1 MIELYIEGRK
11 IDLKDDLEINFNYES
26 IDPDK
31 LSNIKNS
38 FSKTVRIPGTP
49 ENNIT
54 FGHLF
59 RSDKYI
65 PVAGATNICNDYDP
79 HKKVNWII
87 NKNGVLVNRGYCTL
101 DNIVIESEREIYY
114 NLTLYG
120 GIGEFF
126 YSLSYNDDGSVKNLS
141 DMFWNWYPKTSLVG
155 HGVAT
160 TESNEKTKTLMEC
173 SAAIVSQAYR
183 GLSPYYQYTGTTEF
197 EKDVVFVPCY
207 CGQYE
212 DFDSKKMLV
221 STLNQTY
228 LPSVP
233 VMSDATKSRLM
244 NSFPDSILDYSE
256 DPDNPKQYVTLNA
269 NLETTG
275 YKYGLASFSRDL
287 DPWEA
292 GDLRVNNL
300 PVAVRLSKLLWT
312 ISNPTNNGG
321 YTVEWDEDILNSY
334 QWLYGWITLGK
345 LKQTSED
352 IEKVTFSP
360 NPTYDG
366 QKTTIN
372 VAIDTSTLTGEG
384 TAVSQATPYDLS
396 QNTQTL
402 EKGKWTVSVNVNPS
416 LLVKCADFDYWMAR
430 SSQLISGSMRDTG
443 VGGYRYVWTTPVLVH
458 KIYDGSTLIKT
469 IADVF
474 YFSTNTNLY
483 GFGSNG
489 RGASINDIKTTLNG
503 AINLRTMGA
512 GEYIDQFRY
521 HDCKI
526 ENPDVTGNYLNTVTY
541 DCGNERIS
549 TVINLQ
555 NDASQF
561 RVEQTQV
568 IMWTNLS
575 NSTGIT
581 AGQYGYDSITF
592 NGIRT
597 TESGTSNSPSGLPV
611 SVEAPYGMVDAN
623 NHTIWPYNDFTLS
636 PQQNYSSASFT
647 LNESKLNGVNSYRST
662 GFNIIKLDKETLFAE
677 SDTPMKYLS
686 SFCKMMNYK
695 IVCDNTSKKI
705 SIMPLKKYYTD
716 NVVDI
721 NNRVDHSRSITVKN
735 ISTQSKTINIGL
747 DTPQSYPVTIF
758 DRNSREKFDTVRF
771 DTGIR
776 FNTKETD
783 LLKDIAIK
791 NSIDWQQNSVF
802 YNIHPQFP
810 RAWSLP
816 TVSWTLFDK
825 DASSLDNISSKE
837 FFTLGCPSTTENL
850 VASKDFMPKV
860 AMFDKNDKYVNIPG
874 TLLFLNGFIKNYD
887 YVDVPN
893 STKVDI
899 QPDSTNPT
907 HYINSSGTVA
917 STQYQD
923 IYIYNFNPNNQYF
936 VTASFT
942 SSYGSYTVNYFNAS
956 GTRIGTEYPQAGA
969 NLIDA
974 PLTVPAGTAT
984 IRCNFRKTDADAKM
998 RVIAPNYVI
1007 SPRVSLSNDMYEQY
1021 YLAGGRCYMYNF
1033 KYTDIF
1039 AGWGCYSDDQ
1049 KGTATSWVLP
1059 MFNRDLY
1066 NYYSE
1071 GTQTWSQSQTKLAS
1085 WNIAN
1090 QEGLDSIYEFTQN
1103 SEFVA
1108 DPMRNYL
1115 KSETDIAS
1123 VESNEYYIDSLPID
1137 GDDTRIWDNNW
1148 NDYIKDIY
1156 DRNAR
1161 EITMYVDLTGLGD
1174 PQDIM
1179 RKFYAYDGH
1188 LFVVQKIENFRLSDI
1203 TNDKFTKVTLHKINK
1218 KSTWTE

>member
-38 FSKTVRIPGTP
+38 FSKTVKVPGTP

-65 PVAGATNICNDYDP
+65 PENSETNICNDYDP
-79 HKKVNWII
+79 HKKANWII

-101 DNIVIESEREIYY
+101 DNIVIDSEREIYY

-155 HGVAT
+155 HGDAT
-160 TESNEKTKTLMEC
+160 TESDEKTKTLMEC

-183 GLSPYYQYTGTTEF
+183 GLSPYNQYTGTTEF

-221 STLNQTY
+221 STMNQIYT
-228 LPSVP
+228 PSVP
-233 VMSDATKSRLM
+233 VMSDTTKNTLI

-256 DPDNPKQYVTLNA
+256 DPDNPKQYVTLNSD
-269 NLETTG
+269 LETTG

-292 GDLRVNNL
+292 GDLRVNDL
-300 PVAVRLSKLLWT
+300 PVAVRLSKLMWT
-312 ISNPTNNGG
+312 ISNPKNNGK

-334 QWLYGWITLGK
+334 HWLYGWITLGK
-345 LKQTSED
+345 LKQTSKD
-352 IEKVTFSP
+352 IENVTFSP

-366 QKTTIN
+366 QSTTIN
-372 VAIDTSTLTGEG
+372 VEIDTGEG

-396 QNTQTL
+396 QNAQTL

-416 LLVKCADFDYWMAR
+416 LFVKCYDFYYWMDR
-430 SSQLISGSMRDTG
+430 SSQLISGSMRDSG
-443 VGGYRYVWTTPVLVH
+443 NSFRYIWTTPVLVH

-474 YFSTNTNLY
+474 YFSTNPNLY
-483 GFGSNG
+483 GFGYNG
-489 RGASINDIKTTLNG
+489 RNISVNDIKTVLNG
-503 AINLRTMGA
+503 AINIRTMGA

-521 HDCKI
+521 HDCKL
-526 ENPDVTGNYLNTVTY
+526 ENPEVTGNYLNTVTY

-568 IMWTNLS
+568 IMWTNMS

-592 NGIRT
+592 NV
-597 TESGTSNSPSGLPV
+597 NSP
-611 SVEAPYGMVDAN
+611 VESPYGMVDAN
-623 NHTIWPYNDFTLS
+623 NHTIWPYIYSTLS
-636 PQQNYSSASFT
+636 TQQNYSSASFT
-647 LNESKLNGVNSYRST
+647 LNESKLNGVNTYLST

-705 SIMPLKKYYTD
+705 SIMPLKKYYKD
-716 NVVDI
+716 DVVDI
-721 NNRVDHSRSITVKN
+721 NGRVDHSRSITVKN

-747 DTPQSYPVTIF
+747 DTARTYPIDMF
-758 DRNSREKFDTVRF
+758 DRNSREKFNTIRK

-783 LLKDIAIK
+783 LLKDIVIK

-802 YNIHPQFP
+802 YNLHPQFP

-825 DASSLDNISSKE
+825 DATSLDNISSKE
-837 FFTLGCPSTTENL
+837 FFTLGCPSTTDNL

-860 AMFDKNDKYVNIPG
+860 AMFDKNDKYVNTPG
-874 TLLFLNGFIKNYD
+874 TLLFLNGFVKNYD
-887 YVDVPN
+887 YVNVPN

-907 HYINSSGTVA
+907 HYINSSGTVT
-917 STQYQD
+917 SSNYQD

-936 VTASFT
+936 VTASFD
-942 SSYGSYTVNYFNAS
+942 SSYSSNTVNYYNSS
-956 GTRIGTEYPQAGA
+956 GTRIGTEYPQANS
-969 NLIDA
+969 NLVDA
-974 PLTVPAGTAT
+974 PLTVPSGTAT
-984 IRCNFRKTDADAKM
+984 IRCNFRKSDADAKM
-998 RVIAPNYVI
+998 RVITPNYVI

-1021 YLAGGRCYMYNF
+1021 HLAGGRCYMYNF
-1033 KYTDIF
+1033 KYTDNF
-1039 AGWGCYSDDQ
+1039 SGWGCYSTNQ
-1049 KGTATSWVLP
+1049 NGTATSWVLP

-1066 NYYSE
+1066 NYYSDV
-1071 GTQTWSQSQTKLAS
+1071 TQTWNQSQTKLAS

-1090 QEGLDSIYEFTQN
+1090 QEGLDSIYELTHT
-1103 SEFVA
+1103 EFVS

-1115 KSETDIAS
+1115 MSEPDIAS
-1123 VESNEYYIDSLPID
+1123 VESNEYYIDSIPID

-1148 NDYIKDIY
+1148 KDYIEDIY

-1188 LFVVQKIENFRLSDI
+1188 LFVVQKIENFRLADI

>member
-79 HKKVNWII
+79 HKKANWII

-233 VMSDATKSRLM
+233 VMSDTTKSRLGTA
-244 NSFPDSILDYSE
+244 FPDIMLDYSE

-269 NLETTG
+269 DLETTG

-292 GDLRVNNL
+292 GDLRVNDL

-366 QKTTIN
+366 QNTTIN
-372 VAIDTSTLTGEG
+372 VAIDTTTHTGEG

-474 YFSTNTNLY
+474 YFSTNPNLY

-489 RGASINDIKTTLNG
+489 RNISINDIKTTLNG

-526 ENPDVTGNYLNTVTY
+526 ENPEVTGNYLKTVTY

-597 TESGTSNSPSGLPV
+597 TESGTSSSPSGLPV

-647 LNESKLNGVNSYRST
+647 LNESRLNGVNSYRST

-686 SFCKMMNYK
+686 GFCKMMNYK

-716 NVVDI
+716 IVVDI
-721 NNRVDHSRSITVKN
+721 NGRVDHSRSITVKN

-783 LLKDIAIK
+783 LLKDIVLK
-791 NSIDWQQNSVF
+791 NSIDWQQSSVF
-802 YNIHPQFP
+802 YNLHPQFP

-816 TVSWTLFDK
+816 TISWTLFDK

-837 FFTLGCPSTTENL
+837 FFTLGCPSTTDNL

-860 AMFDKNDKYVNIPG
+860 AMFDKNDKYVNTPG

-887 YVDVPN
+887 YVNVPN

-899 QPDSTNPT
+899 SPDSTNPS
-907 HYINSSGTVA
+907 HYINTSGVVTSS
-917 STQYQD
+917 QYQD
-923 IYIYNFNPNNQYF
+923 IYIYNVLPNTTYYVSATNN
-936 VTASFT
+936 
-942 SSYGSYTVNYFNAS
+942 SSYSSYVANYYNAS
-956 GTRIGTEYPQAGA
+956 GTRIGTEYTQKNA
-969 NLIDA
+969 NLVEA
-974 PLTVPAGTAT
+974 VLTLPPGTT
-984 IRCNFRKTDADAKM
+984 QIRCNFRKADTDAKM
-998 RVIAPNYVI
+998 RVITPNYVI
-1007 SPRVSLSNDMYEQY
+1007 SPRVSFSNDMYEQY
-1021 YLAGGRCYMYNF
+1021 YLAGGRCYMCNF

-1115 KSETDIAS
+1115 KSETDITS